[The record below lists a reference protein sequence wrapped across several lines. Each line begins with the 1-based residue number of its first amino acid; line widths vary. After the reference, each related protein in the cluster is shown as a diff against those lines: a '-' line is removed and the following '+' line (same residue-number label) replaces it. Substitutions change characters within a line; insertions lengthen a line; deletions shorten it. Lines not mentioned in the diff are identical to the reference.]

1 MPGLSRAGAG
11 QAKQGRRPRGGRG
24 PGSPYRERAGSSPR
38 LRGAAQPA
46 LLPPAPPA
54 PPRLPPRPPPPPAP
68 PRSLIDRS
76 LKKSPRSRAAS
87 AGELRHS
94 CNPSAPP
101 GRRSAPA
108 RSTAAHP
115 SAAPQP
121 APRAAARGDLGGP
134 GGEGGGRGLCSP
146 APRKESTRGKFEQR
160 TKERANL
167 RHFFLRRQGGWGVAN
182 SSQMSYG
189 AKAQG
194 LICFQSLK
202 SPSLPTSLFP
212 SAGRCPGRRSQCA
225 RFSGR
230 RGGSR
235 RLEGTEGREGGPWL
249 CAAPLSASSARRC
262 RGSCPRP
269 PPPRGSRESLSE
281 RLLARSEA
289 AF

>member
-1 MPGLSRAGAG
+1 MLPRLASSGTPAIH
-11 QAKQGRRPRGGRG
+11 QRRPD
-24 PGSPYRERAGSSPR
+24 
-38 LRGAAQPA
+38 GA
-46 LLPPAPPA
+46 A
-54 PPRLPPRPPPPPAP
+54 PPRARPPHTRAPRP
-68 PRSLIDRS
+68 
-76 LKKSPRSRAAS
+76 SPRRA
-87 AGELRHS
+87 H
-94 CNPSAPP
+94 PP
-101 GRRSAPA
+101 GG
-108 RSTAAHP
+108 TW
-115 SAAPQP
+115 
-121 APRAAARGDLGGP
+121 GGP

-160 TKERANL
+160 TKERANF

-235 RLEGTEGREGGPWL
+235 RLEGREGGPWL
-249 CAAPLSASSARRC
+249 SAAPLSASSARRC